1 MNTEQTSENIFFN
14 SENELQI
21 HYDQERPAN
30 CHKSIGKDP

>member
-21 HYDQERPAN
+21 N
-30 CHKSIGKDP
+30 TTKNDPRIATNQ